1 MSRRKNTSRIKLKVI
16 CQEKRLCKSK
26 EHFKNLLRK
35 PPEIT
40 DKSIQKIINDQRD
53 MKQGQFTECYILYL

>member
-1 MSRRKNTSRIKLKVI
+1 MAESKLNEGKEEHLKSKPKAVYL
-16 CQEKRLCKSK
+16 EERLQKWK

-40 DKSIQKIINDQRD
+40 DKPIKQKN
-53 MKQGQFTECYILYL
+53 